1 MNESESGFDSVVVK
15 VVIVVEEGDIVG
27 EKGIRG
33 TKNKKK
39 ELSIKQVCVHVIHE
53 ERDRRQIRLFHSS
66 KV

>member
-39 ELSIKQVCVHVIHE
+39 ELSIKQVCVHVIH
-53 ERDRRQIRLFHSS
+53 DTRREGSS
-66 KV
+66 SN